1 MADSRAVDAAQAA
14 GYSVTDGVVGQ
25 ALSGGALDRLRRVI
39 SGDGGHLEYVD
50 AAVADSKVF
59 YSGVKGKEFTV
70 SEVAR
75 TPVNAALDTDSAQGA
90 NAAQIFTA
98 AGADAGYGVAPCIK
112 VAFANTASDG
122 HSDVTGSMAIS
133 SGVITITIGIKTT
146 VTLASEVATAFNAI
160 PGIDKVA
167 TVANKADNDGTG
179 AVATMAAA
187 ALTGGVAP
195 SGTAEAAQ
203 LPTTLAIELPV
214 DDNQAHAMTVTAS
227 GRAVT
232 VTLGVASDGST
243 VVSTCKDVVDALNAD
258 SDSNGLVSAA
268 LTGNVHEDKGY
279 VIFEDVAE
287 SGDDL
292 IFTGKTNG
300 QAFSVN
306 IREPRGRVELALTAV
321 TVSVENEHQ
330 IKIIVP
336 ATKTVANV
344 KTAVEAHTEANA
356 LVTVTT
362 AGTTSHAVAV
372 TRNGVSAKAS
382 FQNRGSVLATAVA
395 VQTLSGGEATARTLQ
410 VVPATA

>member
-14 GYSVTDGVVGQ
+14 GYSVTDGVVEQ

-39 SGDGGHLEYVD
+39 SGDGGHLEYRD
-50 AAVADSKVF
+50 AAVLPSKVI

-70 SEVAR
+70 TEVAR

-90 NAAQIFTA
+90 NAAHIFTA

-122 HSDVTGSMAIS
+122 HSDVVGSMAIS
-133 SGVITITIGIKTT
+133 SGVITITIAIKTT

-167 TVANKADNDGTG
+167 TIANKTGNDGTG

-195 SGTAEAAQ
+195 SGTSEAAVV
-203 LPTTLAIELPV
+203 PTTLAIALPV
-214 DDNQAHAMTVTAS
+214 DDDQAHAMTVTAS
-227 GRAVT
+227 GRAIT
-232 VTLGVASDGST
+232 VTLGVASNGST
-243 VVSTCKDVVDALNAD
+243 VVSTCKDVVDALNSDED
-258 SDSNGLVSAA
+258 SSGLVSAA

-279 VIFEDVAE
+279 LIFEDIAE
-287 SGDDL
+287 AGDDL

-306 IREPRGRVELALTAV
+306 IRRPRGRVENALTAV

-330 IKIIVP
+330 IKVIVP

-344 KTAVEAHTEANA
+344 KTAIEAHTAANA

-362 AGTTSHAVAV
+362 AGTTSHAISVE
-372 TRNGVSAKAS
+372 RNGVAASAS

-395 VQTLSGGEATARTLQ
+395 AVTLVGGVAADKSLV